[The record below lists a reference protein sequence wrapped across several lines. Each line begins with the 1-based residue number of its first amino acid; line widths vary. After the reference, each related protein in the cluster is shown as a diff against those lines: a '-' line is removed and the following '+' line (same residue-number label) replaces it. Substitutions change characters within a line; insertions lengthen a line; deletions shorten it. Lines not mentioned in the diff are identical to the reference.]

1 MFSLTNRFASRLAL
15 SRPQTSSLA
24 STYQAFL
31 KRMVHFDIITAEVD
45 GLAPKVLLQINEI
58 KEVKGSGSSTY
69 KLKRLSDH
77 YSCSC
82 PAWAFQGRGKA
93 PNQRSCKH
101 LKGLLGNEYELKRTD
116 EGSSATAQ
124 AMTDAKKAAAKPS
137 GRGKR
142 KGTDTA
148 TSSSSADASSSKKRK
163 VSQDEGDAVD
173 GVDIGNGPIGADGKP
188 FKGVMLANSWKLE
201 GKKDPAG
208 YWMSEKLDGVRGHW
222 TGKAFVS
229 RTGKPIDA
237 PDSLKKR
244 LPKDV
249 QLDGELFRDRDAFDA
264 TSGHIRSGP
273 GGDWSS
279 ISFLIFDVTGVD
291 KPVEERWDMARKVA
305 PDGEMLVDDVIKAKR
320 SCVAFLGQV
329 RCESKDHL
337 VKWLRDVE
345 AKGGEG
351 VMLRQPGSAYKSS
364 RSDALQKVKSFYDA
378 EAIVVGHNK
387 GTGRLANACGSLRL
401 KMANGLEFDCGSGLT
416 DSLRFAFKPE
426 VGKIVV
432 YRFQDLSMDGTP
444 RFPTFH
450 GEAFDKT
457 EPKDADVRSTKLRA
471 AKKASEQQQAG
482 TPTESESESSAK
494 KKTVRKSRKKE

>member
-1 MFSLTNRFASRLAL
+1 MFSLTNRFASRLAF

-24 STYQAFL
+24 STYQGFL
-31 KRMVHFDIITAEVD
+31 KRMVHFDIDTAEVD

-58 KEVKGSGSSTY
+58 QEVKGSGSSTY

-124 AMTDAKKAAAKPS
+124 AMTDAKKAASKPS
-137 GRGKR
+137 GKGKR
-142 KGTDTA
+142 KGTATA
-148 TSSSSADASSSKKRK
+148 TSSSADASSSKKSK
-163 VSQDEGDAVD
+163 GSQEEGGAAD
-173 GVDIGNGPIGADGKP
+173 GVDIGSGPVGADGKP

-222 TGKAFVS
+222 TGKAF
-229 RTGKPIDA
+229 
-237 PDSLKKR
+237 
-244 LPKDV
+244 
-249 QLDGELFRDRDAFDA
+249 
-264 TSGHIRSGP
+264 P

-320 SCVAFLGQV
+320 SCVAFLSQV

-337 VKWLRDVE
+337 VKWLHDVE

-378 EAIVVGHNK
+378 EAVVVGHNK

-457 EPKDADVRSTKLRA
+457 EPKDATVRSTKLRA

-482 TPTESESESSAK
+482 TPTESEGESPAK
-494 KKTVRKSRKKE
+494 KKTVRKSRKE